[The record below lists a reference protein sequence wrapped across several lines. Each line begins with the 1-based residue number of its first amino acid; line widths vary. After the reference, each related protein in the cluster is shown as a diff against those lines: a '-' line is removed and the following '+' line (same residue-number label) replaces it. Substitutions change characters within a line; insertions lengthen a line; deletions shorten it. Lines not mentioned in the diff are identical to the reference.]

1 MYKKT
6 LLSALISAS
15 IAAGT
20 TFSLVY
26 ADEVVEVELPDVEVT
41 DDGRKFDSTERLEE
55 TLIGWQE
62 EKVADAE
69 QDVKDAQ
76 EAFDNANADPDATD
90 EEKAALE
97 KELTDAEDARDLAVE
112 SFEEE
117 KTKLTEQ
124 IAELSEEQL
133 FALNRSLNNATN
145 NGLIVDLNSEYMQ
158 ELLDGNYNKQQ
169 INSLT
174 KALEEEAKFDKLSD
188 KFTSKYDLTGNEKFL
203 DKADMMTA
211 KGERQK
217 DKFLAKV
224 DKFERNTLEVEHHN
238 KARKAARDSAKS
250 TARDSSKNSARKDAK
265 RAAKND
271 AKKVAKENAR
281 NKEKSNNGKKKT

>member
-1 MYKKT
+1 
-6 LLSALISAS
+6 
-15 IAAGT
+15 
-20 TFSLVY
+20 
-26 ADEVVEVELPDVEVT
+26 
-41 DDGRKFDSTERLEE
+41 
-55 TLIGWQE
+55 
-62 EKVADAE
+62 
-69 QDVKDAQ
+69 
-76 EAFDNANADPDATD
+76 
-90 EEKAALE
+90 
-97 KELTDAEDARDLAVE
+97 
-112 SFEEE
+112 
-117 KTKLTEQ
+117 
-124 IAELSEEQL
+124 
-133 FALNRSLNNATN
+133 
-145 NGLIVDLNSEYMQ
+145 MQ